1 MRLSIK
7 TLSAWSIT
15 IGVLLVLSP
24 VSSSMAQSGARNADE
39 GIPEYSGA
47 ANATNPQL
55 IDDATLQHTA
65 KAFVKVAQIAKSEEH
80 VLDSAG
86 DDTAKM
92 KAAKQAESD
101 KVAAVKA
108 EGLQPQQ
115 YNQVLQLV
123 QTDGNLQQ
131 KFLSY
136 VNGNAA
142 SAPRHTL

>member
-7 TLSAWSIT
+7 TTSAFTVAIA
-15 IGVLLVLSP
+15 VLLALP
-24 VSSSMAQSGARNADE
+24 ISSSMAQSAGKHADPN
-39 GIPEYSGA
+39 IPEYSGSPGGA
-47 ANATNPQL
+47 DPQL

-65 KAFVKVAQIAKSEEH
+65 KAFVKVTQIVKTEQS
-80 VLDSAG
+80 VLNRAAS
-86 DDTAKM
+86 DTAKM
-92 KAAKQAESD
+92 QAAQQAESE

-123 QTDGNLQQ
+123 QTDSNLQE

-136 VNGNAA
+136 LGG
-142 SAPRHTL
+142 SAGAPTNTL